1 MSNQTCT
8 QPNCNGTID
17 EGYCDTCGMAALKS
31 QSELDLALAAA
42 ASNRALQTS
51 SQSLKTTR
59 TSTAVTS
66 TGSSPMSHRS
76 TNGTRRST
84 PTGTNTSRRQLGA
97 GLISIPEL
105 PSTKPELA
113 VLDNP
118 NVPENKRFC
127 AGCNELVKRDRGFCT
142 KCGQKYSF
150 VPSLRSGD
158 VIGGQYEIKGAIA
171 YGGLG
176 WIYLG
181 FDRLLPRYVVLKGL
195 LNSEDASSAAVALAE
210 RQFLAA
216 VKHANI
222 VGVYNFVTH
231 ENEGYIVMEYV
242 GGKTLKEIR
251 KERGLLPVSEAI
263 AYIHRVLGAFGYLHQ
278 QGLVYC
284 DFKPDNFMVEG
295 GDIKL
300 IDLGGARRIDDLDGD
315 IYGTVGYAAPE
326 AGAGPTIVSDLFT
339 IGRTLAVLITNIPG
353 FSREHEFT
361 LPSAQSDPIF
371 NQQESLYRFL
381 LKSTAM
387 DPDDRF
393 QTAEEMAEQLL
404 GVLRE
409 VVAQETKTPR
419 PSTSVLFDGDR
430 LAITASGDFKPIQPT
445 YLQLPNLLINA
456 TDPGFNVVLN
466 AIMTANPTR
475 RIEQLKQVVKQLPTS
490 IEAKLRLANSL
501 IDNGA
506 IESAGDFAAAEK
518 LLAAVAEQ
526 DAWDWR
532 VDWYRGRSLLAQK
545 RPQEAQKFFDR
556 VYFDLP
562 GELAPKLAFALAA
575 EQSQNYPIASQMYAL
590 VARTDLNYPSAA
602 FGLARCYLMQGNR
615 NDAVKALQQ
624 VPASSNLYTR
634 AKVEITRILIDRKLP
649 VAANSPKHPE
659 PSLVELQSAS
669 QTIESLT
676 LEGMERHQLDRQ
688 ILATAL
694 NLVTS
699 KAIVPQGNITIVG
712 QPLQEIK
719 LREGLEKVLRSMAH
733 LATGNEKIALVD
745 EANRSRPQTLF

>member
-1 MSNQTCT
+1 
-8 QPNCNGTID
+8 
-17 EGYCDTCGMAALKS
+17 MAALKS

-42 ASNRALQTS
+42 ASNRALQAS
-51 SQSLKTTR
+51 SQSLKTAR
-59 TSTAVTS
+59 TSSSVTS
-66 TGSSPMSHRS
+66 TGSSPTSHRS

-84 PTGTNTSRRQLGA
+84 PSGTSTSRRQLGA
-97 GLISIPEL
+97 GLVSIPEL

-150 VPSLRSGD
+150 IPSLKSGD

-315 IYGTVGYAAPE
+315 IYGTIGYAAPE

-371 NQQESLYRFL
+371 SQQESLYRFL
-381 LKSTAM
+381 LKATAM

-419 PSTSVLFDGDR
+419 SSTSVLFDGDR

-445 YLQLPNLLINA
+445 YLQLPHLLIDGK
-456 TDPGFNVVLN
+456 DPGFNVVLN
-466 AIMTANPTR
+466 AIMTTNLNR

-501 IDNGA
+501 IDNA
-506 IESAGDFAAAEK
+506 VTESAGDFAAAEK
-518 LLAAVAEQ
+518 LLATVAEQ

-575 EQSQNYPIASQMYAL
+575 EQSGNYPIASKMYEL

-615 NDAVKALQQ
+615 DAAVKALAQ
-624 VPASSNLYTR
+624 VPATSNLYTR
-634 AKVEITRILIDRKLP
+634 AKVEITRILIDRQLP
-649 VAANSPKHPE
+649 VAANSPKHPQ

-669 QTIESLT
+669 QTVESLN
-676 LEGMERHQLDRQ
+676 LEGMERYKIDRQ
-688 ILATAL
+688 ILETAL

-699 KAIVPQGNITIVG
+699 KAIVPQGNVTLVG
-712 QPLQEIK
+712 QPLQEVK
-719 LREGLEKVLRSMAH
+719 LREGLEKVLRLMAH

-745 EANRSRPQTLF
+745 EANRSRPKTLF

>member
-8 QPNCNGTID
+8 QPSCNGTID
-17 EGYCDTCGMAALKS
+17 EGYCDTCGIAALKS
-31 QSELDLALAAA
+31 QSELDLAVAAA

-51 SQSLKTTR
+51 SQSLKTSR
-59 TSTAVTS
+59 TSSAVTS
-66 TGSSPMSHRS
+66 TGSSPTSHRS

-84 PTGTNTSRRQLGA
+84 PSGSNTSRRQLGA

-105 PSTKPELA
+105 PSSKPELA

-118 NVPENKRFC
+118 NVPVNKRFC

-150 VPSLRSGD
+150 IPSLVAGD
-158 VIGGQYEIKGAIA
+158 VIGEQYEIKGAIA

-181 FDRLLPRYVVLKGL
+181 FDRFLPRYVVLKGL

-231 ENEGYIVMEYV
+231 ANEGYIVMEYV

-300 IDLGGARRIDDLDGD
+300 IDLGGARRVDDLDGD
-315 IYGTVGYAAPE
+315 IYGTIGYAAPE

-353 FSREHEFT
+353 FSRENEFT

-371 NQQESLYRFL
+371 SQQESLYRFL

-409 VVAQETKTPR
+409 VVSQETNTPR
-419 PSTSVLFDGDR
+419 SSTSVLFDGDR
-430 LAITASGDFKPIQPT
+430 LAITASGDFNPIKPT
-445 YLQLPNLLINA
+445 YLQLPHLLINA
-456 TDPGFNVVLN
+456 SDAGFNVVLN
-466 AIMTANPTR
+466 AIMTTNLDR
-475 RIEQLKQVVKQLPTS
+475 RIEQLTQVVKQLPTS

-501 IDNGA
+501 IDRA
-506 IESAGDFAAAEK
+506 ATESAGDYPRAEK
-518 LLAAVAEQ
+518 LLATVAEQ

-532 VDWYRGRSLLAQK
+532 VDWYRGRSLLAQNQPK
-545 RPQEAQKFFDR
+545 EAQKFFDR

-575 EQSQNYPIASQMYAL
+575 EQSQNYTIAGKMYAL
-590 VARTDLNYPSAA
+590 VAQTDLNYPSAA

-615 NDAVKALQQ
+615 NDAVKALER
-624 VPASSNLYTR
+624 VPATSNLYTR
-634 AKVEITRILIDRKLP
+634 AKVEITRMLVDRNLP
-649 VAANSPKHPE
+649 IAANSPKHPE
-659 PSLVELQSAS
+659 PSFVELQSAN
-669 QTIESLT
+669 QAIESLT
-676 LEGMERHQLDRQ
+676 LEGLERHKIDRK
-688 ILATAL
+688 LLEMAL
-694 NLVTS
+694 NLLTS
-699 KAIVPQGNITIVG
+699 KAIVPQNNVTIVG
-712 QPLQEIK
+712 HSLQEVK

-745 EANRSRPQTLF
+745 EANKFRPKTLF